1 MLWGSVLKIKRE
13 RLMVNEDLEWLLD
26 RGYSIDRLAE
36 FSELTSEFFEHG
48 LDENKCRQIAVQ
60 RMEMI
65 PG

>member
-1 MLWGSVLKIKRE
+1 
-13 RLMVNEDLEWLLD
+13 MVNEDLEWLLD